1 MPLVEAKKEN
11 IIRDYSITELEE
23 RANYMRGLNS
33 ISLCSAGSGHSGGTL
48 GIMDII
54 AALYL
59 KVAYH
64 NPKDP
69 SWEDRDR
76 IIWSAGHKAP
86 ALYTALAVSG
96 YYPEKEIMKL
106 RMLGSKFQG
115 HPHWKDLPGVEISS
129 GSLGQGLSVAVGVA
143 LAAKQD
149 KKDYKIFAISSDGEQ
164 QEGSIWEALMC
175 AAFHKLDNLIVLVDK
190 NRLQI
195 DGKLVDVMNIDPLKE
210 KYESFNFHVLEVD
223 GHNMAEITEALDW
236 ARNKNKTGKP
246 VAVIFNTIKG
256 RGVSFIENVVG
267 WHGRSPNREELDKI
281 LEELNLVSAFDV
293 EYLLAYG
300 KKYQAEVEK
309 KLEAKMPKFSKD
321 FWWNKA
327 DNMKVEMDPTRKGFG
342 RALAKNGDD
351 NRIVCLGA
359 DISGSIAISDFYTK
373 NPERKDR
380 FLSMGI
386 AEQGGTTVA
395 AGLAKEGKIPV
406 FGTYGVFSSARNLDQ
421 LRVSVCYGDFNVL
434 IVGAHGGISVGPD
447 GATHQELE
455 SLFQIPGLPN
465 MHVGVPCDSI
475 ETDKMTKAF
484 LFDVQGPKYIR
495 FAREATPIISREDSP
510 FKFGEANI
518 YRFRKETKNMIDAFE
533 IKLASE
539 YENENE
545 DLTIIAC
552 GPETAEAIR
561 AAYILKTDFN
571 IETRVINLHTIKP
584 LDKDAVIKAGQ
595 ETKAIITAEEHQI
608 GGLGNKIAA
617 IICRERSLDGKALS
631 FEMVGVDDRFG
642 ESGKPWQ
649 LIKEFGVAA
658 EHIAQKAKTLL
669 NL

>member
-1 MPLVEAKKEN
+1 MPLVETTKNNVKMDFTIEQ
-11 IIRDYSITELEE
+11 LVE
-23 RANYMRGLNS
+23 RANYMRGLNA

-48 GIMDII
+48 GIMDIV

-59 KVAYH
+59 KIAYH
-64 NPKDP
+64 DPRNPF
-69 SWEDRDR
+69 WEDRDR

-106 RMLGSKFQG
+106 RMLGSPFQG
-115 HPHWKDLPGVEISS
+115 HPHHKELPGVEITS
-129 GSLGQGLSVAVGVA
+129 GSLGQGLSVAIGVA

-149 KKDYKIFAISSDGEQ
+149 KKDYRVFAISSDGEQ
-164 QEGSIWEALMC
+164 QEGSIWESAMC
-175 AAFHKLDNLIVLVDK
+175 AAHHNLDNLVLILDK
-190 NRLQI
+190 NSLQI
-195 DGKLVDVMNIDPLKE
+195 DGTISDIMKIDSIVD
-210 KYESFNFHVLEVD
+210 KYKSFNWDVIEAD
-223 GHNMAEITEALDW
+223 GHDMNQIVESLDN
-236 ARNKNKTGKP
+236 ARNNNNSGKP
-246 VAVIFNTIKG
+246 VVIVFNTIKG
-256 RGVSFIENVVG
+256 KGVSFMEDVVG
-267 WHGRSPNREELDKI
+267 WHGKPPNREELTQV
-281 LEELNLVSAFDV
+281 LEELKLTDKFDV
-293 EYLLAYG
+293 EALLNYG
-300 KKYQAEVEK
+300 TEFQDKIEVRLEK
-309 KLEAKMPKFSKD
+309 EMPKYSKN
-321 FWWNKA
+321 FWWNSNG
-327 DNMKVEMDPTRKGFG
+327 NMKVEMDPTRKGFG
-342 RALAKNGDD
+342 RALAKHGDD
-351 NRIVCLGA
+351 ERIICLGA
-359 DISGSIAISDFYTK
+359 DISGSIAIADFYSK
-373 NPERKDR
+373 NPERKNR

-421 LRVSVCYGDFNVL
+421 LRVSVCYGDNNVL

-465 MHVGVPCDSI
+465 MNVGVPCDSI
-475 ETDKMTKAF
+475 ETDKMTKAL
-484 LFDVQGPKYIR
+484 LFDVVGPKYIR
-495 FAREATPIISREDSP
+495 FAREATPIITTEATP

-518 YRFRKETKNMIDAFE
+518 YRFRKEADNMIDAFE

-545 DLTIIAC
+545 DLTIISC

-561 AAYILKTDFN
+561 AAWILKTDFN

-584 LDKDAVIKAGQ
+584 IDKKAIIRAAQ
-595 ETKAIITAEEHQI
+595 ETKAMLTAEEHQI
-608 GGLGNKIAA
+608 GGLGNKVAA
-617 IICRERSLDGKALS
+617 IICRERSLDGKSLP
-631 FEMVGVDDRFG
+631 FDMIGINDRFG

-658 EHIAQKAKTLL
+658 EHIAEKAKEILGI
-669 NL
+669 